1 MKSPWLTDKE
11 LELLTRRKQPAAQ
24 MRVLSEAGIPYKEV
38 DKRPVVRRDWD
49 AHNYQPPEPT
59 LRLVRAR

>member
-11 LELLTRRKQPAAQ
+11 VEQLTRRKQAAAQ
-24 MRVLSEAGIPYKEV
+24 MRVLEDAGVPFVMV